1 MQATR
6 TYRRIGISKQLL
18 VAVTALLAG
27 LLIAGAYLMSRTTQT
42 IAPATAHVVASQ
54 PPTSQAGGV
63 APSKYREPASGRS
76 GPQLA
81 P

>member
-1 MQATR
+1 MQATK
-6 TYRRIGISKQLL
+6 TYRRMWISKQLL
-18 VAVTALLAG
+18 IAVTALLAG
-27 LLIAGAYLMSRTTQT
+27 LLIASAYLMSRTTQT
-42 IAPATAHVVASQ
+42 VVPATAHVVSSQ
-54 PPTSQAGGV
+54 PGTSPSGNV